1 MSQKTHS
8 NALAEEEIFKMV
20 LKSDLD
26 FRTAPWPSVSD
37 AAKDCVKRLLTRNSS
52 QRATAADVLN
62 HPWLTQQGLQSDRPL
77 DNVVIQRMRQVCHCP
92 AASGTNGSQYAL
104 THAKGSRNATRLQF
118 GL

>member
-1 MSQKTHS
+1 
-8 NALAEEEIFKMV
+8 MV

-26 FRTAPWPSVSD
+26 FRTAPWPNVSD

-77 DNVVIQRMRQVCHCP
+77 DNVVIQRMRQVRHCP
-92 AASGTNGSQYAL
+92 VFP
-104 THAKGSRNATRLQF
+104 RV
-118 GL
+118 

>member
-1 MSQKTHS
+1 
-8 NALAEEEIFKMV
+8 MV

-77 DNVVIQRMRQVCHCP
+77 DNVVIQRMRQVRHCLCLSQLVFQQAAPPTGCDTMLVAKQSEDVQNCHTVLV
-92 AASGTNGSQYAL
+92 AS
-104 THAKGSRNATRLQF
+104 LQQ
-118 GL
+118 